1 MFPNKLGFVDCDQIF
16 VFFYLFQGG
25 DNELSDLLKQNAL
38 LEGKVEM
45 LSMEAETAIKERA
58 QCQTELGALKSQ
70 LKVWVVI

>member
-1 MFPNKLGFVDCDQIF
+1 M
-16 VFFYLFQGG
+16 
-25 DNELSDLLKQNAL
+25 SDLLKQNAL

-70 LKVWVVI
+70 LKVCVVI